1 LTEIADRI
9 IKGLLFFNFNTKD
22 LGLMA
27 RITIEDCLEK
37 VENRYEL
44 VHLAVKRVKQLREGG
59 EALVRSKNKE
69 VVTALREIAQEKIKH
84 APVAEYDSDE
94 F

>member
-1 LTEIADRI
+1 
-9 IKGLLFFNFNTKD
+9 
-22 LGLMA
+22 MA

-44 VHLAVKRVKQLREGG
+44 VHLCTKRVKQLRDG
-59 EALVRSKNKE
+59 ADRAIISKNKD
-69 VVTALREIAQEKIKH
+69 VVTALREIAAGKVKH
-84 APVAEYDSDE
+84 APVQEYDSDE

>member
-1 LTEIADRI
+1 
-9 IKGLLFFNFNTKD
+9 
-22 LGLMA
+22 MA

-44 VHLAVKRVKQLREGG
+44 VHLATKRVKQLRNGAG
-59 EALVRSKNKE
+59 SLVKSRNKE
-69 VVTALREIAQEKIKH
+69 VVTALREIAQGKVKH
-84 APVAEYDSDE
+84 SLISEYDSDE

>member
-1 LTEIADRI
+1 
-9 IKGLLFFNFNTKD
+9 
-22 LGLMA
+22 MA

-44 VHLAVKRVKQLREGG
+44 VHLCVKRVKQLREG
-59 EALVRSKNKE
+59 ATPLVKSKNKDI
-69 VVTALREIAQEKIKH
+69 VTSLREIAASKVKH
-84 APVAEYDSDE
+84 SAISEYDSDE

>member
-1 LTEIADRI
+1 
-9 IKGLLFFNFNTKD
+9 
-22 LGLMA
+22 MA

-44 VHLAVKRVKQLREGG
+44 VHLASKRVKQLREG
-59 EALVRSKNKE
+59 ADSLVSSKNKE
-69 VVTALREIAQEKIKH
+69 VVTALREIAAGKVKH
-84 APVAEYDSDE
+84 APANEYDSDE

>member
-1 LTEIADRI
+1 
-9 IKGLLFFNFNTKD
+9 
-22 LGLMA
+22 MA

-44 VHLAVKRVKQLREGG
+44 VHLAAKRVKQLRDG
-59 EALVRSKNKE
+59 ADQLVKSKNKD
-69 VVTALREIAQEKIKH
+69 VVTALREIAAGKVKH
-84 APVAEYDSDE
+84 APVSEYDSDE

>member
-1 LTEIADRI
+1 
-9 IKGLLFFNFNTKD
+9 
-22 LGLMA
+22 MA

-44 VHLAVKRVKQLREGG
+44 VHLAVKRVKQLREG
-59 EALVRSKNKE
+59 ADSLVRSKNKE
-69 VVTALREIAQEKIKH
+69 VVTALREIAAGKIGH
-84 APVAEYDSDE
+84 AQISEYDSDE

>member
-1 LTEIADRI
+1 
-9 IKGLLFFNFNTKD
+9 
-22 LGLMA
+22 MA

-44 VHLAVKRVKQLREGG
+44 VHLTSKRVKQLREGA
-59 EALVRSKNKE
+59 EPLISTKNKD
-69 VVTALREIAQEKIKH
+69 VVTALREIAAGKVKH
-84 APVAEYDSDE
+84 AEMSEYDSDE

>member
-1 LTEIADRI
+1 
-9 IKGLLFFNFNTKD
+9 
-22 LGLMA
+22 MA

-44 VHLAVKRVKQLREGG
+44 VHLTTKRVKQLRDG
-59 EALVRSKNKE
+59 AQRLVNSKNKD
-69 VVTALREIAQEKIKH
+69 VVTALREIAAGKVKH
-84 APVAEYDSDE
+84 APMSEYDSDE

>member
-1 LTEIADRI
+1 
-9 IKGLLFFNFNTKD
+9 
-22 LGLMA
+22 MA

-44 VHLAVKRVKQLREGG
+44 VHLTSRRVKQLRKDQGG
-59 EALVRSKNKE
+59 ALVRSKNKDI
-69 VVTALREIAQEKIKH
+69 VTALREIAAGKVKH
-84 APVAEYDSDE
+84 KSINEYEDDE

>member
-1 LTEIADRI
+1 
-9 IKGLLFFNFNTKD
+9 
-22 LGLMA
+22 MA

-44 VHLAVKRVKQLREGG
+44 VHLATKRVKQLREG
-59 EALVRSKNKE
+59 ADKLVKSKNKDI
-69 VVTALREIAQEKIKH
+69 VTSLREIAAGKVKH
-84 APVAEYDSDE
+84 APVSEYDSDE

>member
-1 LTEIADRI
+1 
-9 IKGLLFFNFNTKD
+9 
-22 LGLMA
+22 MA

-44 VHLAVKRVKQLREGG
+44 VHLCAKRVKQLRDGRDP
-59 EALVRSKNKE
+59 LVKSKNKE
-69 VVTALREIAQEKIKH
+69 IVTALREIAADKIKH
-84 APVAEYDSDE
+84 APVEEYESDE